1 MRKIVIEKS
10 SETKVMKNIIKI
22 LLVTYLIVT
31 AMAVNA
37 ASMMDG
43 FTDPEDGMF
52 DVSHWLAEKKGFFP
66 VPIIITEPAIG
77 YGAGAAL
84 VFLHDPLAGRVP
96 DGETFDPQSK
106 NAEGKLVPP
115 SISAV
120 FGMYT
125 ENDTWMAGGAHLGV
139 WKNDNIRYIGALA
152 TGSINIKIYR
162 NILGNDLSINTNIEP
177 DILYQG
183 LKFRLNGS
191 GFFAGVNYLLLDTN
205 SEVGLSFI
213 DPEFKI
219 KSSSRDAAVIFT
231 LDYDSRDTIFTP
243 GSGFNSSIEASLF
256 RQAVGSDTDFEKYK
270 AKVIYFTP
278 MADTFVLG
286 LRGNIET
293 VDGGPDDVPFYLY
306 PFVDLRGIP
315 IMRYQGETVGV
326 AETELRWNF
335 TTRWSV
341 LGFVGAGRTK
351 GIAKD
356 DPITTVYSKGAGLR
370 YFIARRF
377 GAHVGFDIAKGP
389 EDTAF
394 YLQFGH
400 AWR

>member
-1 MRKIVIEKS
+1 MKS
-10 SETKVMKNIIKI
+10 ALKAVSILSLAVMPSFGS
-22 LLVTYLIVT
+22 
-31 AMAVNA
+31 A
-37 ASMMDG
+37 ASFMDG

-66 VPIIITEPAIG
+66 IPIVVTEPAVG

-106 NAEGKLVPP
+106 DSEGKLVPP

-125 ENDTWMAGGAHLGV
+125 ENDTWFAGGAHMGV
-139 WKNDNIRYIGALA
+139 WKNDNIRYIGMLG
-152 TGSINIKIYR
+152 TGSVNMKFYR
-162 NILGNDLSINTNIEP
+162 NVSGRDLSVDVNIEP
-177 DILYQG
+177 DVLYQG

-191 GFFAGVNYLLLDTN
+191 GFFAGVNYFLVSTSTVVKPFAGIPALD
-205 SEVGLSFI
+205 
-213 DPEFKI
+213 FKG
-219 KSSSRDAAVIFT
+219 SSRDAAVILT
-231 LDYDSRDTIFTP
+231 LDYDSRDTVFTP
-243 GSGFNSSIEASLF
+243 NNGFNSSIGVSLF
-256 RQAVGSDTDFEKYK
+256 REAVGSDTDFEEYK
-270 AKVIYFTP
+270 LKAIYFMP
-278 MADTFVLG
+278 IANTFVLG
-286 LRGNIET
+286 LRGNVET
-293 VDGGPDDVPFYLY
+293 VAGDRKDIPFYQY

-315 IMRYQGETVGV
+315 VMRYQGKTVAV

-335 TTRWSV
+335 STRWSIV
-341 LGFVGAGRTK
+341 GFAGAGRTK
-351 GIAKD
+351 GVKTD
-356 DPITTVYSKGAGLR
+356 DPVDTVYSKGMGLR

-377 GAHVGFDIAKGP
+377 GAHVGFDIARGP

>member
-1 MRKIVIEKS
+1 
-10 SETKVMKNIIKI
+10 MKRIAKI
-22 LLVTYLIVT
+22 LLVTFLIVVVKQ
-31 AMAVNA
+31 VNA
-37 ASMMDG
+37 ASLMDG
-43 FTDPEDGMF
+43 FIDPKDGMF
-52 DVSHWLAEKKGFFP
+52 DVSNWLAEKKGFFP
-66 VPIIITEPAIG
+66 MPIIVTEPAVG

-106 NAEGKLVPP
+106 DAEGKLIPP

-125 ENDTWMAGGAHLGV
+125 ENDTWFAGGAHMGV
-139 WKNDNIRYIGALA
+139 WKNDNIRYTGALA
-152 TGSINIKIYR
+152 TGSINMKFYR
-162 NILGNDLSINTNIEP
+162 NVLGRDLPVDVNIEP

-191 GFFAGVNYLLLDTN
+191 GFFAGVNYLLLNTN
-205 SEVGLSFI
+205 SKIGFSAI
-213 DPEFKI
+213 DPGFTLKGG
-219 KSSSRDAAVIFT
+219 SRDAAVIFT

-243 GSGFNSSIEASLF
+243 NAGINASIQTSLF
-256 RQAVGSDTDFEKYK
+256 REAVGGDTDFEKYK
-270 AKVIYFTP
+270 AKLIYFTP
-278 MADTFVLG
+278 ITSSFVLG
-286 LRGNIET
+286 LRADVEKVAGDKNNI
-293 VDGGPDDVPFYLY
+293 PFYQNPY
-306 PFVDLRGIP
+306 VDLRGIP
-315 IMRYQGETVGV
+315 VMRYQGETVGV

-335 TTRWSV
+335 TSRWSV
-341 LGFVGAGRTK
+341 LGFAGAGRSK
-351 GIAKD
+351 GLALD
-356 DPITTVYSKGAGLR
+356 NPVTTVYSKGAGLR

-377 GAHVGFDIAKGP
+377 GAHVGFDIARGP

>member
-1 MRKIVIEKS
+1 MN
-10 SETKVMKNIIKI
+10 NIIKI
-22 LLVTYLIVT
+22 LFTIYLAAITVTVQ
-31 AMAVNA
+31 A

-66 VPIIITEPAIG
+66 VPIIITEPAVG
-77 YGAGAAL
+77 FGLGAAL

-106 NAEGKLVPP
+106 DAEGKLIPP

-125 ENDTWMAGGAHLGV
+125 ENDTWMAGGAHMGV
-139 WKNDNIRYIGALA
+139 WKNDNIRYTGALA
-152 TGSINIKIYR
+152 TGSINMKFYR
-162 NILGNDLSINTNIEP
+162 SILGNDISVDMNIEP
-177 DILYQG
+177 NVLYQG
-183 LKFRLNGS
+183 LKFRLDGS
-191 GFFAGVNYLLLDTN
+191 GFFAGVNYLLLDTK
-205 SEVGLSFI
+205 STLDLSQVNPGFI
-213 DPEFKI
+213 FKG
-219 KSSSRDAAVIFT
+219 SSRDAAVIFT

-243 GSGFNSSIEASLF
+243 NSGFNASIEASLF
-256 RQAVGSDTDFEKYK
+256 REAVGSDTEFEKYK
-270 AKVIYFTP
+270 TKVIYFTP
-278 MADTFVLG
+278 MANTFVLG
-286 LRGNIET
+286 LRGDIET
-293 VDGGPDDVPFYLY
+293 IDGSADDVPFYQY
-306 PFVDLRGIP
+306 PFVNLRGIP

-326 AETELRWNF
+326 AEAELRWNF
-335 TTRWSV
+335 TSRWSV
-341 LGFVGAGRTK
+341 LGFAGAGRTTSV
-351 GIAKD
+351 D
-356 DPITTVYSKGAGLR
+356 VNDSSTTVYSKGAGLR

-377 GAHVGFDIAKGP
+377 GAHAGFDIAKGP